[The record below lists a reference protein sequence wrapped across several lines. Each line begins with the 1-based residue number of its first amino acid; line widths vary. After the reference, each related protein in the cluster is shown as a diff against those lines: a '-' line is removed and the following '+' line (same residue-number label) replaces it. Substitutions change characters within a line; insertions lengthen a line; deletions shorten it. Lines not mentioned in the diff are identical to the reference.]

1 MSDPERPNRLSQH
14 ASPDGI
20 EAVAFDLLIDQGYS
34 LDVFDHMR
42 SHRDYVLRI
51 RKKLDGYHNGAGL
64 PETVYMGG
72 QWYEVPLVWTIGNI
86 ECWCSRKNIE
96 DLFAQIRVE
105 LGGFDPN
112 STLDRAGMATGP
124 KRLTVASG
132 TVYLTNHRWSDVLP
146 LRRRMR
152 LDGPAELVEAADRR
166 QELIQQLD
174 TAEELVRQLDP

>member
-1 MSDPERPNRLSQH
+1 M
-14 ASPDGI
+14 
-20 EAVAFDLLIDQGYS
+20 DQGYS
-34 LDVFDHMR
+34 LDIFDHMR

-51 RKKLDGYHNGAGL
+51 RKKLDGYHNGDGL

-72 QWYEVPLVWTIGNI
+72 QCYEVPLVWTIGNI

-112 STLDRAGMATGP
+112 DALDRAGKAIGP
-124 KRLTVASG
+124 KRLTITSG
-132 TVYLTNHRWSDVLP
+132 TVFFTSHQWSDIRRQF
-146 LRRRMR
+146 RRRQTR

-166 QELIQQLD
+166 QDFMQ
-174 TAEELVRQLDP
+174 RLDP